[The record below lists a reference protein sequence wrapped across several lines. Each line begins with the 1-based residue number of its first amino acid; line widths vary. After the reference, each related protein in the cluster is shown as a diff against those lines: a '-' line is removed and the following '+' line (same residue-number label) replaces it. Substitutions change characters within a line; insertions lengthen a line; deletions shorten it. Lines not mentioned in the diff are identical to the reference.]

1 MPRLKRWES
10 PRREGRN
17 DKGKGGYAK
26 KKQWQKR
33 LKMLKN
39 KLKSNQEG
47 EVKSSPFFI
56 YTKEQI
62 VYYAYYANSQLSTT
76 NLNSE
81 KLT

>member
-1 MPRLKRWES
+1 MYQKQYVTMARLKRWES

-39 KLKSNQEG
+39 KLKSNQQG

-56 YTKEQI
+56 YNKI
-62 VYYAYYANSQLSTT
+62 AYYANS
-76 NLNSE
+76 
-81 KLT
+81 

>member
-17 DKGKGGYAK
+17 DKGKGGIAK

-39 KLKSNQEG
+39 KLKNRDNG
-47 EVKSSPFFI
+47 EVKYFPFFWLKI
-56 YTKEQI
+56 
-62 VYYAYYANSQLSTT
+62 
-76 NLNSE
+76 
-81 KLT
+81 

>member
-1 MPRLKRWES
+1 MYQKQCVTMVQLKRWES

-17 DKGKGGYAK
+17 DKGKGGNVK

-47 EVKSSPFFI
+47 GVKSSPFLFTI
-56 YTKEQI
+56 YSIEIFK
-62 VYYAYYANSQLSTT
+62 
-76 NLNSE
+76 
-81 KLT
+81 KDFK

>member
-1 MPRLKRWES
+1 MVQLKRWES

-17 DKGKGGYAK
+17 DKGKGGNAK

-47 EVKSSPFFI
+47 GVKSSPFLFAI
-56 YTKEQI
+56 FSMNI
-62 VYYAYYANSQLSTT
+62 SQTRT
-76 NLNSE
+76 I
-81 KLT
+81 KIKH